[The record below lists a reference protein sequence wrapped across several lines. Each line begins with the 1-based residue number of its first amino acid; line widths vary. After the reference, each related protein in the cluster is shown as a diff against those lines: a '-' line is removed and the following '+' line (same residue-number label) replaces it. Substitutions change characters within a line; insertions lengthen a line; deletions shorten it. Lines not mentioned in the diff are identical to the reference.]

1 VKKPK
6 LLVLLG
12 AGSSVDQGLPQVGE
26 LNKEVE
32 KWADEWTRETKQ
44 QNFYDLLWRNR
55 ANYCSELTKEAR
67 KVMEWRTVPNYERI
81 LGDLHLLINA
91 APEKP
96 SGDPML
102 QWLDLAGL
110 GVKHQNMSRRSLL
123 IQLEDQLSMFLD
135 KLAQHFRVKSS
146 EFEAGIQQGHGET
159 AFGAYRQIL
168 AELSAEFDLGVYN
181 LNHDTVA
188 LSALPNSFVG
198 FDRGSGAFLASEVL
212 CRPEWGFLYHLHG
225 SAHHCFEEVSHIKQD
240 RDFGPKIIWRD
251 DLHAPKW
258 KDVAYLEPKSDQK
271 RVMLSSLIAG
281 GWKLD
286 QMLSEP
292 FSTLFSCLPRH
303 LHEANAILI
312 AGYGFSDP
320 HIDHHLTNMIRTRA
334 NAQGRPRILVL
345 DHDAQRKALAARSDH
360 WNLALDQTLRVS
372 YSTFRSPQHRHVQH
386 WTELHDAVTPD
397 DFEQARDQPVATWNG
412 GFCAAA
418 KKLPQMVKWLKC
430 ESDTLQ

>member
-1 VKKPK
+1 MKKPK

-12 AGSSVDQGLPQVGE
+12 AGSSLDQGLPSVGK
-26 LNKEVE
+26 LNEEV
-32 KWADEWTRETKQ
+32 KTWADEWTRERKQ
-44 QNFYDLLWRNR
+44 QNFYDLLWENR
-55 ANYCSELTKEAR
+55 YSYCSEQAEERR

-81 LGDLHLLINA
+81 LGDLHLLMNA

-96 SGDPML
+96 SVDPML

-110 GVKHQNMSRRSLL
+110 GVEHQNMSRRSLL
-123 IQLEDQLSMFLD
+123 IQLEDQLSMLLD

-146 EFEAGIQQGHGET
+146 EFEAGIQQGHGKT
-159 AFGAYRQIL
+159 AFDPYRQIL
-168 AELSAEFDLGVYN
+168 SELSAEFDLGVYN

-198 FDRGSGAFLASEVL
+198 FDRESGAFLASEVL

-225 SAHHCFEEVSHIKQD
+225 SVHHCIQEGSHFRED
-240 RDFGPKIIWRD
+240 RDFGPKTIWRD
-251 DLHAPKW
+251 DLHAPEW
-258 KDVAYLEPKSDQK
+258 KDVTDPEPKSEYK
-271 RVMLSSLIAG
+271 RVMRSSLITG

-312 AGYGFSDP
+312 AGYGFGDP

-360 WNLALDQTLRVS
+360 WKLALDQTLRVS
-372 YSTFRSPQHRHVQH
+372 YSTFRSPHG
-386 WTELHDAVTPD
+386 TELHDAATPD
-397 DFEQARDQPVATWNG
+397 EFEQARDQPVATWNG

-418 KKLPQMVKWLKC
+418 KKLPQMIKWLKC